1 MEPIALH
8 PIGIAHTPFPQSRKI
23 PRQGGGPA
31 RIEVFEP
38 YRPAL
43 QGLER
48 CSHLW
53 VLAFFHCAQRDV
65 LHARPRKTSQN
76 AKPRGVFSMR
86 APVRPN
92 PLALSCARIVELLDH
107 AVVVDRL
114 DFQDQTPIVDLK
126 PYSPGWD
133 LIPSAASSHRY
144 DPSRYVHDELIEAL
158 ARDAEHALGP
168 ELAATSSIRSVVAGL
183 AALVADHDI
192 DLRHHDTRFDL
203 PSADARVE
211 VLLCA
216 TGAAFGN
223 RRLTLRSC
231 LPDETVLQVRV
242 GSATYRIVEG
252 GAVVS
257 DPVLRSSM

>member
-1 MEPIALH
+1 MQPYELEPV
-8 PIGIAHTPFPQSRKI
+8 GIAHTPFAQTRGI

-31 RIEVFEP
+31 RVEIFEP

-53 VLAFFHCAQRDV
+53 VIGFFHQAQRDV
-65 LHARPRKTSQN
+65 LLARPRKTSVD
-76 AKPRGVFSMR
+76 APPRGVFGMR

-92 PLALSCARIVELLDH
+92 PIGLSCARILELRPDG
-107 AVVVDRL
+107 VVVDRL
-114 DFQDQTPIVDLK
+114 DFLDQTPVVDLK

-133 LIPSAASSHRY
+133 LAPCALSAHRY
-144 DPSRYVHDELIEAL
+144 DPSRYTSQEISDAL

-168 ELAATSSIRSVVAGL
+168 KLADSPAVHSLVAGL
-183 AALVADHDI
+183 ARLVADHDV
-192 DLRHHDTRFDL
+192 DLREPDTRYEL
-203 PSADARVE
+203 PSADERVE

-223 RRLTLRSC
+223 GRLRLAPMT
-231 LPDETVLQVRV
+231 EGTVVHVQTAA
-242 GSATYRIVEG
+242 GTFQIFADG
-252 GAVVS
+252 VVS
-257 DPVLRSSM
+257 RA